1 MEESIR
7 LVEPMSRPQWESRM
21 TADRITNIGI
31 LPKRVLIPRPHCG
44 QKLNFTLI
52 SLEVEV
58 FSAAKCPL
66 HRAGPLR
73 NQGFSLE
80 GCAPDPLQ
88 VRPGE
93 PSRALERKGP
103 VGGPKIRIEAQQGPL
118 EGRRSSTA
126 TKHLNIWVVHYAP

>member
-7 LVEPMSRPQWESRM
+7 LVEPMSGRSGNRGM

-31 LPKRVLIPRPHCG
+31 LPKGCYFPGPTAA

-73 NQGFSLE
+73 NQGFPWR
-80 GCAPDPLQ
+80 GVLQ
-88 VRPGE
+88 TR
-93 PSRALERKGP
+93 
-103 VGGPKIRIEAQQGPL
+103 
-118 EGRRSSTA
+118 
-126 TKHLNIWVVHYAP
+126 